1 MVLEKGMEKLVIDI
15 YRLSNKLH
23 QYEFKMDEAFFS
35 MFDQD
40 LVSNGDLNA
49 KIDLDK
55 NDSFIGMSVEINGE
69 VELTCDRSLE
79 KFQYPIHEE
88 RKVILK
94 YGEEEKEIDHDVN
107 MITRETQQI
116 NVGQYLFE
124 FVGLAIPMKKLH
136 PKFSDNEEE
145 FNSLV
150 YSSQSDATETSDQP
164 DPRWQKLND
173 LKKN

>member
-23 QYEFKMDEAFFS
+23 EYEFKIDEAFFS

-40 LVSNGDLNA
+40 LVSSGDLNA

-55 NDSFIGMSVEINGE
+55 NDSFIRMSVDINGE

-79 KFQYPIHEE
+79 KFQYPIHEQ
-88 RKVILK
+88 RQVILK
-94 YGEEEKEIDHDVN
+94 YGEEEREIDHDVI

-145 FNSLV
+145 FSSLV
-150 YSSQSDATETSDQP
+150 YSSQNDETEASDQP